1 MRLNNTLKSVAGRS
15 SRPIHGQWQLRRDAE
30 NIGIDNEWYSTA
42 EWPADDDCFSVS
54 VPSAWQELDDL
65 TDYTGVVWYRKTID
79 LDEVPDG
86 KQLFARFGAVDY
98 HATVYVNGIE
108 CGDHR
113 GGYLP
118 FEIPVTDALEAGE
131 NVLTVRVED
140 PEDISEIPHGK
151 QGEPWYT
158 RVSGIWQAVTLET
171 RPLIRVSDVKI
182 TPDLDDDT
190 ANMEFTTVAERHAPD
205 DLAATVRVERDG
217 DPIAEASCQVDPD
230 TPTSVSV
237 SIPNAD
243 YWSPDQPALYDV
255 EVELS
260 TDGDTVDS
268 YDDYFGMREIERENG
283 ELYLNGEPLYV
294 RGALDQGYYPETLYR
309 PLDEDLFEREIRI
322 AKELGFNLLRK
333 HIKPA
338 HPEFLEL
345 ADRMGILVWEE
356 PANPARYTERS
367 RTEVRQQLKALIDR
381 DFNHPSVVIWS
392 LYNEEW
398 GIGHAED
405 EPFIWEDTEKQTYLA
420 EFYETATNWD
430 PTRLIC
436 DNSGWAHVATDINDY
451 HRYFASP
458 DRSAAWG
465 EDLDAMEF
473 HPEDNYA
480 ATHTDPHSAPVIVS
494 EFGMWGLSDTE
505 ALEAFYGGEPD
516 WYNHPFLTGSEDSV
530 NERQVHLESNLRS
543 PAGFEKRFEESMLS
557 RTFDDL
563 AELTDVWQWREYH
576 SIKDV
581 IEQMRVH
588 NGISGYIITE
598 FSDIE
603 WEFNGILDYRREQ
616 KAFHDEFAAINSELL
631 VVADL
636 DSHVVWGGHEV
647 DASVT
652 VVNDGRDVHR
662 GTVAWTLRADATGE
676 AVDEGSFEV
685 AVDAH
690 AKSRPRTVEALTPPA
705 ANTGHYT
712 LDVTFTSESS
722 GENASTDDSES
733 ASDPESVTANNEVPV
748 TVVKPARTPNH
759 DVTVFVQ
766 ENYVADRL
774 IGSRHEVTRELTDDV
789 DIAVASTLDETIRG
803 YAEAGG
809 TVLLMPRLHEETPAD
824 DLFEYRELPRGED
837 WNLCSALYTHDS
849 PLITD
854 LTGSKRL
861 DWAFEGIYPNALVE
875 DLDTDHDDIHVE
887 YVQGWIANWG
897 SPLLT
902 RSVGDGQVCVT
913 TFQLGEAHG
922 EHPVGTVLLERLIA
936 ERSTTSV
943 PETTQL

>member
-1 MRLNNTLKSVAGRS
+1 MKLNNSTKTVAGRC
-15 SRPIHGQWQLRRDAE
+15 SRSLNGRWQLRRDAE
-30 NIGIDNEWYSTA
+30 DVGTDDEWYDA
-42 EWPADDDCFSVS
+42 ADWPDDGDRFSIS
-54 VPSAWQELDDL
+54 VPSAWQEIDEL
-65 TDYTGVVWYRKTID
+65 TDYTGVAWYRTSFD

-86 KQLFARFGAVDY
+86 KRVFLRFGAVDY
-98 HATVYVNGIE
+98 HATVYVNGLE

-118 FEIPVTDALEAGE
+118 FETDVTDALEGGE
-131 NVLTVRVED
+131 NVVTVRVED

-171 RPLIRVSDVKI
+171 RPLIRVSDLKV

-190 ANMEFTTVAERHAPD
+190 AHVEFATATENQTPEGLD
-205 DLAATVRVERDG
+205 ATVRVEHDG
-217 DPIAEASCQVDPD
+217 DLVAETTCQVDPE
-230 TPTSVSV
+230 TPTAVSV
-237 SIPNAD
+237 SIPEAL
-243 YWSPDQPALYDV
+243 YWSPEQPALYDI

-260 TDGDTVDS
+260 TDGTTVDS
-268 YDDYFGMREIERENG
+268 YTDYFGMREIEHVDG

-309 PLDEDLFEREIRI
+309 PFDEDLFEEEIRT

-338 HPEFLEL
+338 HPDFLEL
-345 ADRMGILVWEE
+345 ADKMGILVWEE

-367 RTEVRQQLKALIDR
+367 RTEVRQQLRELIDR
-381 DFNHPSVVIWS
+381 DFNRPSVVVWS

-398 GIGHAED
+398 GIGHAEG
-405 EPFIWEDTEKQTYLA
+405 EPFIWDDEEKQSYLA
-420 EFYETATNWD
+420 EFYETAKRWD
-430 PTRLIC
+430 PTRLVC
-436 DNSGWAHVATDINDY
+436 DNSGWAHVATDLNDY

-458 DRSAAWG
+458 DRSDAWG
-465 EDLDAMEF
+465 EDLDAMEA
-473 HPEDNYA
+473 HPEGNYA
-480 ATHTDPHSAPVIVS
+480 ATHTDPESAPVIVS

-516 WYNHPFLTGSEDSV
+516 WYNHPFLTASDESV

-543 PAGFEKRFEESMLS
+543 PAGFEKRFQETMLS
-557 RTFDDL
+557 ETFDGLSEL
-563 AELTDVWQWREYH
+563 AEVWQWREYY

-588 NGISGYIITE
+588 GGISGYIITE
-598 FSDIE
+598 FTDIE

-647 DASVT
+647 AASVA
-652 VVNDGRDVHR
+652 VVNDGRDVYR
-662 GTVAWTLRADATGE
+662 GTVDWALVADATGQT
-676 AVDEGSFEV
+676 VDEGRFEV
-685 AVDAH
+685 AVDAN
-690 AKSRPRTVEALTPPA
+690 AGSRPRTIEAQTPSGA
-705 ANTGHYT
+705 ETGTYT
-712 LDVTFTSESS
+712 LEATFTSEST
-722 GENASTDDSES
+722 GDTES
-733 ASDPESVTANNEVPV
+733 AADQEPATASNEESVT
-748 TVVKPARTPNH
+748 VVEPARTPNH

-774 IGSRHEVTRELTDDV
+774 IGSRHDVTRELTDEV
-789 DIAVASTLDETIRG
+789 DLAVASTLDDAIRG

-809 TVLLMPRLHEETPAD
+809 TVLLMPRLHEVTPDD

-849 PLITD
+849 PLIAD

-875 DLDTDHDDIHVE
+875 DLDADRDDIHVE

-897 SPLLT
+897 SPLVT

-913 TFQLGEAHG
+913 TFPLGQAHG

-936 ERSTTSV
+936 DRSTN
-943 PETTQL
+943 

>member
-1 MRLNNTLKSVAGRS
+1 MKLNNSLKTVAGRS
-15 SRPIHGQWQLRRDAE
+15 SRSLNGRWQLRRDAQDV
-30 NIGIDNEWYSTA
+30 GIADEWDDVA
-42 EWPADDDCFSVS
+42 EWPDDGDCFSVS
-54 VPSAWQELDDL
+54 VPSAWQEIDELAE
-65 TDYTGVVWYRKTID
+65 YTGVVWYRKSID
-79 LDEVPDG
+79 LDAVPDG
-86 KQLFARFGAVDY
+86 KQVFLRFGAVDY
-98 HATVYVNGIE
+98 RATVYVNGIE
-108 CGDHR
+108 CGSHR

-118 FEIPVTDALEAGE
+118 FEIAVTDALEPGE
-131 NVLTVRVED
+131 NVVTVRVED

-171 RPLIRVSDVKI
+171 RPLIRVSDLKV
-182 TPDLDDDT
+182 TPDLDDDI
-190 ANMEFTTVAERHAPD
+190 ARVEFTTVAESHPPE

-217 DPIAEASCQVDPD
+217 ELVAKTSCQADPEA
-230 TPTSVSV
+230 PTAVSV
-237 SIPNAD
+237 PIPNAV
-243 YWSPDQPALYDV
+243 YWTPDQPALYDV
-255 EVELS
+255 EVALS
-260 TDGDTVDS
+260 TDGSTVDS
-268 YDDYFGMREIERENG
+268 YTDYFGMREISSDDG
-283 ELYLNGEPLYV
+283 HLYLNGEPLYV

-309 PLDEDLFEREIRI
+309 PFDEDLFEQEIRI

-338 HPEFLEL
+338 HPAFVEL

-367 RTEVRQQLKALIDR
+367 RTEVRQQLRDLIDR
-381 DFNHPSVVIWS
+381 DFNRPSVVVWS

-398 GIGHAED
+398 GIGHAEG
-405 EPFIWEDTEKQTYLA
+405 EPFIWDDEDKQSYLA
-420 EFYETATNWD
+420 EFYETAKNWD
-430 PTRLIC
+430 PTRLVC

-458 DRSAAWG
+458 DRSDAWG
-465 EDLDAMEF
+465 NDLDAMVSR
-473 HPEDNYA
+473 PEDNYA
-480 ATHTDPHSAPVIVS
+480 ATHTDPESAPVIVS

-516 WYNHPFLTGSEDSV
+516 WYTHPFLTDSEGSV

-543 PAGFEKRFEESMLS
+543 PAGFDKRFQESMLS
-557 RTFDDL
+557 TIFDGLSEL
-563 AELTDVWQWREYH
+563 AEVWQWREYH

-588 NGISGYIITE
+588 SGISGYIITE

-603 WEFNGILDYRREQ
+603 WEFNGILDYRREE
-616 KAFHDEFAAINSELL
+616 KAFHDEFAAINNDLL
-631 VVADL
+631 VVADPEH
-636 DSHVVWGGHEV
+636 HVVWGGHEV
-647 DASVT
+647 TASVT
-652 VVNDGRDVHR
+652 VVNDSHDVYR
-662 GTVAWTLRADATGE
+662 GTVEWALLADATDKT
-676 AVDEGSFEV
+676 VDEGRFEV

-690 AKSRPRTVEALTPPA
+690 ARSRPRTVEALTPPA
-705 ANTGHYT
+705 AETGTYT
-712 LDVTFTSESS
+712 LEVTFTSESA
-722 GENASTDDSES
+722 GEGEPETAS
-733 ASDPESVTANNEVPV
+733 NEVPV
-748 TVVKPARTPNH
+748 TVVEPARTPNH

-774 IGSRHEVTRELTDDV
+774 IGSRHDVTRELTDEV
-789 DIAVASTLDETIRG
+789 DIAVASTLDATIRG
-803 YAEAGG
+803 YAETGG
-809 TVLLMPRLHEETPAD
+809 TVLLLPRLHEVTPAD

-849 PLITD
+849 PLIED

-861 DWAFEGIYPNALVE
+861 DWAFEGIYPNALVT
-875 DLDTDHDDIHVE
+875 DLDTEHDDIHVE

-913 TFQLGEAHG
+913 TFPLGQSHG

-936 ERSTTSV
+936 ERSDTSSFE
-943 PETTQL
+943 PNQL

>member
-1 MRLNNTLKSVAGRS
+1 MKLNNSPKPVAGRS
-15 SRPIHGQWQLRRDAE
+15 SRSLNGQWQLRRDAE
-30 NIGIDNEWYSTA
+30 DVGVDDEWYDAA
-42 EWPADDDCFSVS
+42 EWPDDGDRFSVP
-54 VPSAWQELDDL
+54 VPSAWQEIDEL
-65 TDYTGVVWYRKTID
+65 TDYTGVAWYRTSVD

-86 KQLFARFGAVDY
+86 KQVFLRFGAVDY

-108 CGDHR
+108 CGEHR

-118 FEIPVTDALEAGE
+118 FEVAVTDALESGE
-131 NVLTVRVED
+131 NVLAVRVED

-171 RPLIRVSDVKI
+171 RPLVRVADLKV

-190 ANMEFTTVAERHAPD
+190 AHVEFTTVADSHAPD
-205 DLAATVRVERDG
+205 DLAATVRIAHDG
-217 DPIAEASCQVDPD
+217 TEVAEASSQADPEAS
-230 TPTSVSV
+230 TSVSV
-237 SIPNAD
+237 AIPDAV

-255 EVELS
+255 AIELS
-260 TDGDTVDS
+260 TDGETVDS
-268 YDDYFGMREIERENG
+268 YTDYFGMREIEHVDG

-309 PLDEDLFEREIRI
+309 PFDEDLFEREIRT
-322 AKELGFNLLRK
+322 AKELGFNLIRK

-367 RTEVRQQLKALIDR
+367 RTEVRQQLRDLIDR
-381 DFNHPSVVIWS
+381 DFNRPSVVVWS

-398 GIGHAED
+398 GIGHAD
-405 EPFIWEDTEKQTYLA
+405 GEPFIWDDEEKQAYLA

-430 PTRLIC
+430 PTRLVC
-436 DNSGWAHVATDINDY
+436 DNSGWAHVATDLNDY

-465 EDLDAMEF
+465 EDLDAMVD
-473 HPEDNYA
+473 HPEGNYA
-480 ATHTDPHSAPVIVS
+480 ATHTDPETAPVVVS

-505 ALEAFYGGEPD
+505 ALEEFYGGEPD
-516 WYNHPFLTGSEDSV
+516 WYNHPFLTASDDAV

-543 PAGFEKRFEESMLS
+543 PAGFDKRFEETMLS
-557 RTFDDL
+557 ETFEELSEL
-563 AELTDVWQWREYH
+563 AEVWQWREYH
-576 SIKDV
+576 SVKDV

-588 NGISGYIITE
+588 SGISGYIITE

-603 WEFNGILDYRREQ
+603 WEFNGILDYRREP
-616 KAFHDEFAAINSELL
+616 KTFHEEFAAINSELL

-647 DASVT
+647 SASVT
-652 VVNDGRDVHR
+652 VVNDGHDVHR
-662 GTVAWTLRADATGE
+662 GTVDWALVADATDE
-676 AVDEGSFEV
+676 TVDNGSFEV

-690 AKSRPRTVEALTPPA
+690 AKSRLRAVEALTPPSA
-705 ANTGHYT
+705 ETGTYR
-712 LDVTFTSESS
+712 LEVTFTSESA
-722 GENASTDDSES
+722 GETGS
-733 ASDPESVTANNEVPV
+733 PTARNEEPI

-774 IGSRHEVTRELTDDV
+774 IGSRHDVTRELTDDV
-789 DIAVASTLDETIRG
+789 DIAVASTLDEAIRG

-809 TVLLMPRLHEETPAD
+809 SVLLMPRLYEETPAD
-824 DLFEYRELPRGED
+824 DLFEYRKLPRGED

-849 PLITD
+849 PLISD

-875 DLDTDHDDIHVE
+875 DLDTERDDIHVE

-897 SPLLT
+897 SPLVT

-913 TFQLGEAHG
+913 TFPLGQSHG

-936 ERSTTSV
+936 ERSSATS
-943 PETTQL
+943 PESTQL